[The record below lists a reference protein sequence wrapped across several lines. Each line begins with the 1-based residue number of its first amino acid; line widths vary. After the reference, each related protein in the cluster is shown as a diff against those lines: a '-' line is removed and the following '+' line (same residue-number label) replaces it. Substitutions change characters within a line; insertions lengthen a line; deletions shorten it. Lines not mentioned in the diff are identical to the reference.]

1 MYALHHIGIEVQH
14 LQNSL
19 QFYQDFFDAK
29 VGESFLMDDDE
40 IVFIELDSFTI
51 ELIHSKQ
58 TVRKTQPATVHFALK
73 VPNLMEEITALT
85 KKGFTASDG
94 PYHLSNGLKVV
105 YYEGLDHE
113 VIELME

>member
-1 MYALHHIGIEVQH
+1 MYVLHHIGIEVQH

-19 QFYQDFFDAK
+19 QFYQHFFDAK
-29 VGESFLMDDDE
+29 IGEKFLMDDEE
-40 IVFIELDSFTI
+40 IVFLELDSFVI

-58 TVRKTQPATVHFALK
+58 TGKKPQTSTVHFALK
-73 VPNLMEEITALT
+73 VPNLMEEIAALT